1 MIDILNDHQMHI
13 ERQKNQIVILHNEI
27 AEQDICLSKFQDTLN
42 QIDFSNFQD
51 NFKKFIKL
59 SDFLLLI
66 NDKNSKFENW
76 LSHIINKLIINNDHY
91 ITEILYMIYVK
102 NQIKDNAV
110 KYLISQLWLK
120 VSNCFKN
127 TEKMLDYLKFIYFNF
142 NQLQNAK
149 TQFWWLMMKNENDYY
164 EFLIKFLHLTDEVQ
178 MSDMKYKYKLN
189 MKFLFFL
196 QKMMIQ
202 KYLKINFFQKF
213 STYCSQMIQ
222 IFKKI
227 NKAENHIYKLN

>member
-1 MIDILNDHQMHI
+1 
-13 ERQKNQIVILHNEI
+13 
-27 AEQDICLSKFQDTLN
+27 
-42 QIDFSNFQD
+42 
-51 NFKKFIKL
+51 
-59 SDFLLLI
+59 
-66 NDKNSKFENW
+66 
-76 LSHIINKLIINNDHY
+76 
-91 ITEILYMIYVK
+91 
-102 NQIKDNAV
+102 
-110 KYLISQLWLK
+110 
-120 VSNCFKN
+120 
-127 TEKMLDYLKFIYFNF
+127 
-142 NQLQNAK
+142 
-149 TQFWWLMMKNENDYY
+149 MKNENDYHK
-164 EFLIKFLHLTDEVQ
+164 FLIKFLYLTDEVQ